1 VVGTQKRKCVLK
13 YDMHFMWE
21 CHEWVFRQYSQ
32 CEEKNER
39 KVTKDY
45 AEYIKDF
52 HQGIGPLGFCQS
64 KDGYLNS

>member
-1 VVGTQKRKCVLK
+1 MAIQTI
-13 YDMHFMWE
+13 
-21 CHEWVFRQYSQ
+21 SQ

-52 HQGIGPLGFCQS
+52 NQGIGPLGFCQS